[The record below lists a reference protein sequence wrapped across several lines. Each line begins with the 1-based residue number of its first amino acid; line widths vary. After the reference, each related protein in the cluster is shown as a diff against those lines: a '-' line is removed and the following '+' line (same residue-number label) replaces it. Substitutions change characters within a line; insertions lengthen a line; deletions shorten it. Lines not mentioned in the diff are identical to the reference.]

1 MIDENKIKS
10 FLEGEGFE
18 EVDEIEYEDNIKV
31 FNFFYAFD
39 EAETDA
45 AKDYANNN
53 YNEKN
58 GEKEWYDKYF
68 LPNLLEIA
76 SDNVKDILE
85 DTCEKFKV
93 SGEYIMY
100 EIDKDYYEQVEV
112 TIIIGEEG
120 AEFDIEK
127 ILDELDL

>member
-1 MIDENKIKS
+1 MIDGNKIRS

-31 FNFFYAFD
+31 FNFFYSFD

-58 GEKEWYDKYF
+58 GEKEWYDEYF
-68 LPNLLEIA
+68 LPNLLEMA

-85 DTCEKFKV
+85 DACERFKV

-100 EIDKDYYEQVEV
+100 EIDRDYYDQVEV

-127 ILDELDL
+127 ILDELEL